1 MRKQVAC
8 LLEEMVDY
16 LNRTGCN
23 DLGISKEAQLD
34 QQTDKEIEEY
44 VGDIKRLFL
53 DKLKEDPATRKDN
66 PEIVWKSM
74 EPIVR
79 KNVDKL
85 LQKKAKIALATK

>member
-1 MRKQVAC
+1 
-8 LLEEMVDY
+8 MVDH
-16 LNRTGCN
+16 LQRTGC
-23 DLGISKEAQLD
+23 DTLEICKKSQLD
-34 QQTDKEIEEY
+34 PQTDEEIEEY

>member
-1 MRKQVAC
+1 MI
-8 LLEEMVDY
+8 DH

-23 DLGISKEAQLD
+23 DLGIRKEAQLEP
-34 QQTDKEIEEY
+34 QTDEEIEEY

-85 LQKKAKIALATK
+85 LQKKAKIASATK

>member
-1 MRKQVAC
+1 MRIQVAEL
-8 LLEEMVDY
+8 LLEMIDY
-16 LNRTGCN
+16 LNRNGFE
-23 DLGISKEAQLD
+23 GPEIRKEAQNVSRID
-34 QQTDKEIEEY
+34 DEIEEY

-85 LQKKAKIALATK
+85 LQKKAKIAVVK

>member
-1 MRKQVAC
+1 MI
-8 LLEEMVDY
+8 DH
-16 LNRTGCN
+16 LNRTGS
-23 DLGISKEAQLD
+23 DTLEIRKEAQLD
-34 QQTDKEIEEY
+34 PQTDEEIEEY

-53 DKLKEDPATRKDN
+53 DKLKQDPATRKDN

-85 LQKKAKIALATK
+85 LQKKAKIAVFK

>member
-1 MRKQVAC
+1 MRIQVAEL
-8 LLEEMVDY
+8 LLEMIDY
-16 LNRTGCN
+16 LNRNGCE
-23 DLGISKEAQLD
+23 GPEIPKEAQNVSQID
-34 QQTDKEIEEY
+34 HEIEEY
-44 VGDIKRLFL
+44 VSDIKRLFT

-85 LQKKAKIALATK
+85 LQKKAKIAVVE

>member
-1 MRKQVAC
+1 MRVRVAEL
-8 LLEEMVDY
+8 LLEMIDY
-16 LNRTGCN
+16 LNRNGCE
-23 DLGISKEAQLD
+23 GPEIPKEAQVSRID
-34 QQTDKEIEEY
+34 DKIEEY

-53 DKLKEDPATRKDN
+53 DKLKEDPSTRKDN

-85 LQKKAKIALATK
+85 LQKKAKIAAVK